1 MPRLRPEQ
9 EFDSVISREGIFLL
23 NNLLLV
29 GIAFATFWGTIF
41 PLISAAIRQQTMT
54 VGPPFYNSVNG
65 PLFVALVLAMGV
77 GPLLAWRRTSTR
89 ALWRNLGVP
98 ALAAA
103 VCAAVLPLAGVHDIW
118 ANVGFA
124 VCSFTAGAI
133 LYELWRGTRVRHSH
147 GESYPLA
154 LYMLINRYRQR
165 YGGYIVHLGLVL
177 LALGVIG
184 SHFFQV
190 QQDAVLKPGQ
200 EMNVAGYTLTYFGN
214 YEETY
219 PGTDTVKSILQ
230 IWSGGQLKGYIY
242 PGRVFYRNFDNQPA
256 SLISI
261 STFGLTDVYVFLAD
275 WNGSSQA
282 TIRVFINPLT
292 PLVWYGGLLML
303 LGGIVCWWPERR
315 RQIVPRNVGAA
326 LAVARHRPRSPSP
339 AAPTLSGQN
348 DEEAIV

>member
-1 MPRLRPEQ
+1 
-9 EFDSVISREGIFLL
+9 
-23 NNLLLV
+23 
-29 GIAFATFWGTIF
+29 
-41 PLISAAIRQQTMT
+41 
-54 VGPPFYNSVNG
+54 
-65 PLFVALVLAMGV
+65 AMGL

-98 ALAAA
+98 AIAAA
-103 VCAAVLPLAGVHDIW
+103 ACAAILPLAGIRDIW

-133 LYELWRGTRVRHSH
+133 LYELWRGMRVRHSH
-147 GESYPLA
+147 GESYPVA
-154 LYMLINRYRQR
+154 LYMLVNRYRQR
-165 YGGYIVHLGLVL
+165 YGGYLVHLGLVL
-177 LALGVIG
+177 LAVGVIG

-190 QQDAVLKPGQ
+190 QRDATLKSGQ
-200 EMNVAGYTLTYFGN
+200 AMNIAGYKLLYFGN

-230 IWSGGQLKGYIY
+230 IYQDDQLKGYIY
-242 PGRVFYRNFDNQPA
+242 PGRTFYQNFGDQPA

-292 PLVWYGGLLML
+292 SLVWYGGVLML
-303 LGGIVCWWPERR
+303 IGGIICWWPARR
-315 RQIVPRNVGAA
+315 KQSVVDSVSPVAA
-326 LAVARHRPRSPSP
+326 LATPTAKRGQAAGKAQDRSNGKTGGPARQRKAVTAESPASSPSRPSP
-339 AAPTLSGQN
+339 ANRTSNGHD
-348 DEEAIV
+348 DEEVVV

>member
-1 MPRLRPEQ
+1 
-9 EFDSVISREGIFLL
+9 
-23 NNLLLV
+23 
-29 GIAFATFWGTIF
+29 
-41 PLISAAIRQQTMT
+41 
-54 VGPPFYNSVNG
+54 
-65 PLFVALVLAMGV
+65 
-77 GPLLAWRRTSTR
+77 
-89 ALWRNLGVP
+89 
-98 ALAAA
+98 
-103 VCAAVLPLAGVHDIW
+103 
-118 ANVGFA
+118 
-124 VCSFTAGAI
+124 
-133 LYELWRGTRVRHSH
+133 
-147 GESYPLA
+147 
-154 LYMLINRYRQR
+154 MLINRYRQR

-200 EMNVAGYTLTYFGN
+200 EMNVAGYTLSYFGN

-230 IWSGGQLKGYIY
+230 IWRGGQLKGYIY

-315 RQIVPRNVGAA
+315 RQIAHGNLGTT

-339 AAPTLSGQN
+339 AAPTPSGQN